1 MVSDISH
8 LIFDDKQAC
17 KTSRFKKIALIIAS
31 VGLCG
36 SVTYGVMSNIESPT
50 LSSRYPIE
58 HSTPKYASVLD
69 TYREKS
75 ARTIQPGLYRA
86 VINSGYP
93 ASTQGLGGEAVVT
106 LYLNGDHAVKE
117 MRFTDSQK
125 TLHATAE
132 YSYIGSTII
141 YHEIKGDAAL
151 FHNDGNAILKTNANG
166 FSLLKECWP
175 SKALY
180 SCEYDGL
187 ASERYQP
194 L

>member
-8 LIFDDKQAC
+8 LISDDKPTRNA
-17 KTSRFKKIALIIAS
+17 SRFKKTALIIAS

-36 SVTYGVMSNIESPT
+36 SVTYGVMSNIESPAL
-50 LSSRYPIE
+50 LSAHPIE

-69 TYREKS
+69 TYRAKS

-86 VINSGYP
+86 VVNSGHP
-93 ASTQGLGGEAVVT
+93 ATTDGLGGEAVVT

-125 TLHATAE
+125 ALHATAE

-141 YHEIKGDAAL
+141 YHEIKGDAEL
-151 FHNDGNAILKTNANG
+151 FHADGNAILKANANG

-175 SKALY
+175 SKASY

-187 ASERYQP
+187 ASEQYQP